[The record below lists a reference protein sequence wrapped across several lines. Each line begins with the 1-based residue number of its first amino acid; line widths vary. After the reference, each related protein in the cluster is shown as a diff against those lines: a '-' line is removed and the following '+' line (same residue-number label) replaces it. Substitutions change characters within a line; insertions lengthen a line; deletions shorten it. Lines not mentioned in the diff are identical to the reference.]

1 MKDIYAWAVNQ
12 KLCMLMA
19 EFPFL
24 QDYDSHFDSIFLT
37 NTMSGA
43 VLPYLS
49 SDFPSFS
56 ENSLD
61 CVYLLIPCR
70 FLSVL

>member
-1 MKDIYAWAVNQ
+1 MQDIYAWAVNQ
-12 KLCMLMA
+12 KLRELTA

-37 NTMSGA
+37 NTMRGA

-49 SDFPSFS
+49 SDFLSFS

-61 CVYLLIPCR
+61 CVYLLIPFI